1 MFQVKSFV
9 CNHFL
14 ETQDTVSLPSVN
26 SLMQC
31 CALFLQYDVPTFV
44 GTLDEGTKDEIMQT
58 DVPSEG
64 IT

>member
-1 MFQVKSFV
+1 M
-9 CNHFL
+9 
-14 ETQDTVSLPSVN
+14 SLPSVN

-31 CALFLQYDVPTFV
+31 CVVFLQYDVPTFV
-44 GTLDEGTKDEIMQT
+44 GTLEEGTKDEIMQT

>member
-1 MFQVKSFV
+1 M
-9 CNHFL
+9 N
-14 ETQDTVSLPSVN
+14 LPSVN

>member
-1 MFQVKSFV
+1 MS
-9 CNHFL
+9 
-14 ETQDTVSLPSVN
+14 SPSVN
-26 SLMQC
+26 YLMQC
-31 CALFLQYDVPTFV
+31 CAVLFQYDVPTFV